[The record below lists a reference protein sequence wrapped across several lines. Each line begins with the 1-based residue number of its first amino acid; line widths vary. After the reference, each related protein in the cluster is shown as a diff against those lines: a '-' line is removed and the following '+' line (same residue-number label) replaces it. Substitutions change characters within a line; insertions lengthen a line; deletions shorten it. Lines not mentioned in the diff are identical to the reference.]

1 MAQKEML
8 WLLQLMGLTNAI
20 TINDSQNVYINKELE
35 VKGAQIAAG
44 TEVANNGTT
53 TLLMRNY
60 DATLT
65 DAGDV
70 QNMIRM
76 TGRYWSGS
84 NSQLVETRITSIHQ
98 IANGNG
104 GSALGFETQHGGNAP
119 SEKMRLDRN
128 GNLGIATNSVNARLD
143 VRGAV
148 ATGMATEDEEVSVTL
163 NGGSQVSSGTLEM
176 TQGWT
181 GTMSSGDTIVFRY
194 NAASWKS
201 WALEFMFVSTNG
213 MSDGKI
219 GGYNNNSSG
228 RTTAIGSNS
237 HGMSISY
244 SRDNAGGGTGQTNI
258 ITFTFTGLGIHPF
271 CHFKYFQSGGDGR
284 PVASKASITLNS

>member
-1 MAQKEML
+1 MHIDNT
-8 WLLQLMGLTNAI
+8 GVGIGTTNPA
-20 TINDSQNVYINKELE
+20 DKLE
-35 VKGAQIAAG
+35 VSGGNIRIS
-44 TEVANNGTT
+44 NSSPI
-53 TLLMRNY
+53 LRLI
-60 DATLT
+60 DT
-65 DAGDV
+65 DVTNLEHRILGGGNQGMEYSADV
-70 QNMIRM
+70 QNVTAGYHR
-76 TGRYWSGS
+76 WD
-84 NSQLVETRITSIHQ
+84 
-98 IANGNG
+98 IAN
-104 GSALGFETQHGGNAP
+104 
-119 SEKMRLDRN
+119 SEKMRLIEN
-128 GNLGIATNSVNARLD
+128 GNLGIATTSANARLD

-148 ATGMATEDEEVSVTL
+148 ATGMATEDEEVGVTL
-163 NGGSQVSSGTLEM
+163 NGGSAVSSGTLEM

-181 GTMSSGDTIVFRY
+181 GTMSSGDTVVFRY

-201 WALEFMFVSTNG
+201 WALEYMFVSTNG

-228 RTTAIGSNS
+228 HTSAVGSNS